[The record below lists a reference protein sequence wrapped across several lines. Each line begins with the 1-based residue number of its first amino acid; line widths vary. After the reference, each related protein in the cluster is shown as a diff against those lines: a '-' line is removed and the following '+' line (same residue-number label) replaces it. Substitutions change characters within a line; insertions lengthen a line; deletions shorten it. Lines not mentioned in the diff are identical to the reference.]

1 MNFYIAHILGS
12 SLDKINLYNVT
23 DKNSSK
29 KILNS
34 ISDLEKINDAESLL
48 VLLPSTEVTSYEFN
62 KNESLSGQINIANFI
77 SDVDTNFIDPVSD
90 SEYFLIN
97 NAAYV
102 VNKSFLNNLNQH
114 LSNLSFKVC
123 VTPEYLINLDN
134 NSDAITEIDNKFI
147 FSYKNN
153 TGFTVTKENLE
164 QYLDI
169 VINHNPNFEAKIFS
183 SNEELKKRFKSD
195 NKNYEFNFTDVN
207 KDVVSL
213 LPNFFKINMSLGFII
228 KKMKFSSM
236 QLAATALT
244 LLFLIVSPNYLIQKN
259 IQNTKSY
266 NQAILKIFNAISPDI
281 NRVVAPKNQIDQI
294 LKNTPVENQATI
306 DLPNLDLFFKY
317 GEKYISDISIDVTNS
332 SAKVKI
338 SSMPSLQFNILKTG
352 VEKLNISILDSSLE
366 IKDGSVSG
374 VLTLRSRLRLR

>member
-1 MNFYIAHILGS
+1 MNFYIAHILNTN
-12 SLDKINLYNVT
+12 LDRINLYNVT

-29 KILNS
+29 KVLNS

-62 KNESLSGQINIANFI
+62 KNESLSEQINIANFI
-77 SDVDTNFIDPVSD
+77 SDVDTNFIDSVSD

-102 VNKSFLNNLNQH
+102 VNKSFLTNLNQH

-134 NSDAITEIDNKFI
+134 SSDAITEIDNKFI

-183 SNEELKKRFKSD
+183 SNEELKKRFKSVND
-195 NKNYEFNFTDVN
+195 NYEFNFADVN
-207 KDVVSL
+207 KDGVSS
-213 LPNFFKINMSLGFII
+213 LPNFFKVNMSLGFII
-228 KKMKFSSM
+228 SKMKFTKA
-236 QLAATALT
+236 QQAATALS
-244 LLFLIVSPNYLIQKN
+244 LLFLIASPSYLIQKN

-266 NQAILKIFNAISPDI
+266 NQATFEIFTSISTDI
-281 NRVVAPKNQIDQI
+281 NRVVAPRNQIDQI
-294 LKNTPVENQATI
+294 LKNIPLNNQPNI
-306 DLPNLDLFFKY
+306 ELPNLDLFFQY
-317 GEKYISDISIDVTNS
+317 GEKYISDISLDVTNS

-338 SSMPSLQFNILKTG
+338 SSMPSLQFNILKTS
-352 VEKLNISILDSSLE
+352 VEKLNISILDSNIE
-366 IKDGSVSG
+366 IKDGSING
-374 VLTLRSRLRLR
+374 VLTLRYQNV

>member
-1 MNFYIAHILGS
+1 MNFYIAHILDS
-12 SLDKINLYNVT
+12 SLDRISLYNVT

-62 KNESLSGQINIANFI
+62 KNESLSEQINIANFI

-102 VNKSFLNNLNQH
+102 VNKSFLTNLNQH

-134 NSDAITEIDNKFI
+134 SSDAITEIDNKFI

-183 SNEELKKRFKSD
+183 SNEELKKRFKSVND
-195 NKNYEFNFTDVN
+195 NYEFNFADVN
-207 KDVVSL
+207 KDVVSS

-228 KKMKFSSM
+228 SKMKFTKA
-236 QLAATALT
+236 QQAATALS
-244 LLFLIVSPNYLIQKN
+244 LLFLIASPSYLIQKN

-266 NQAILKIFNAISPDI
+266 NQATFEIFTSISTDL
-281 NRVVAPKNQIDQI
+281 NRVVAPRNQIDQI
-294 LKNTPVENQATI
+294 LKNIPLNNQANI
-306 DLPNLDLFFKY
+306 DLPNLDLFFQY

-332 SAKVKI
+332 LAKVKI
-338 SSMPSLQFNILKTG
+338 SSMPSLQFNILKTS
-352 VEKLNISILDSSLE
+352 VEKLNISILDSNIE
-366 IKDGSVSG
+366 IKDGSVNG
-374 VLTLRSRLRLR
+374 VLTLRYQNV

>member
-1 MNFYIAHILGS
+1 MNFYIAHILDS

-29 KILNS
+29 KVLNS

-62 KNESLSGQINIANFI
+62 KNESLSEQINIANFI
-77 SDVDTNFIDPVSD
+77 SDVDTNFIDSVSD

-102 VNKSFLNNLNQH
+102 VNKSFLTNLNQH

-134 NSDAITEIDNKFI
+134 SSDAITEIDNKFI

-183 SNEELKKRFKSD
+183 SNEELKKRFKSVND
-195 NKNYEFNFTDVN
+195 NYEFNFADVN
-207 KDVVSL
+207 KDVVSS

-228 KKMKFSSM
+228 SKMKFTKA
-236 QLAATALT
+236 QQAATALT
-244 LLFLIVSPNYLIQKN
+244 LLFLIASPSYLIQKN

-266 NQAILKIFNAISPDI
+266 NQATFEIFTSISTDI
-281 NRVVAPKNQIDQI
+281 NRVVAPRNQIDQI
-294 LKNTPVENQATI
+294 LKNIPLNNQANI
-306 DLPNLDLFFKY
+306 ELPNLDLFFQY

-332 SAKVKI
+332 LAKVKI
-338 SSMPSLQFNILKTG
+338 SSMPSLQFNILKTS
-352 VEKLNISILDSSLE
+352 VEKLNISILDSNIE
-366 IKDGSVSG
+366 IKDGSVNG
-374 VLTLRSRLRLR
+374 VLTLRYQNV

>member
-1 MNFYIAHILGS
+1 MNFYIAHILDS

-29 KILNS
+29 KVLNS

-62 KNESLSGQINIANFI
+62 KNESLSEQINIANFI
-77 SDVDTNFIDPVSD
+77 SDVDTNFIDSVSD

-102 VNKSFLNNLNQH
+102 VNKSFLTNLNQH

-134 NSDAITEIDNKFI
+134 SSDAITEIDNKFI

-164 QYLDI
+164 QYLDT

-183 SNEELKKRFKSD
+183 SNEELKKRFKSVND
-195 NKNYEFNFTDVN
+195 NHEFNFSDIN
-207 KDVVSL
+207 KDVVSS

-228 KKMKFSSM
+228 SKMKFTKA
-236 QLAATALT
+236 QQAATALS
-244 LLFLIVSPNYLIQKN
+244 LLFLIASPSYLIQKN

-266 NQAILKIFNAISPDI
+266 NQATFEIFTSISTDI
-281 NRVVAPKNQIDQI
+281 NRVVAPRNQIDQI
-294 LKNTPVENQATI
+294 LKNIPLNNQANI
-306 DLPNLDLFFKY
+306 ELPNLDLFFQY
-317 GEKYISDISIDVTNS
+317 GEKYISDISIDVKNS

-352 VEKLNISILDSSLE
+352 VEKLNISILDSNIE
-366 IKDGSVSG
+366 IKDGSVNG
-374 VLTLRSRLRLR
+374 VLTLRYQNV

>member
-1 MNFYIAHILGS
+1 MNFYIAHILDS

-62 KNESLSGQINIANFI
+62 KNESLSEQINIANFI
-77 SDVDTNFIDPVSD
+77 SDVDTNFIDSVSD

-102 VNKSFLNNLNQH
+102 VNKSFLTNLNQH

-134 NSDAITEIDNKFI
+134 SSDAITEIDNKFI

-183 SNEELKKRFKSD
+183 SNEELKKRFKSVND
-195 NKNYEFNFTDVN
+195 NYEFNFADVN
-207 KDVVSL
+207 KDVVSS

-228 KKMKFSSM
+228 SKMKFTKA
-236 QLAATALT
+236 QQAATALS
-244 LLFLIVSPNYLIQKN
+244 LLFLIASPSYLIQKN

-266 NQAILKIFNAISPDI
+266 NQATFEIFTSISTDL
-281 NRVVAPKNQIDQI
+281 NRVVAPRNQIDQI
-294 LKNTPVENQATI
+294 LKNIPLNNQANI
-306 DLPNLDLFFKY
+306 ELPNLDLFFQY

-332 SAKVKI
+332 LAKVKI
-338 SSMPSLQFNILKTG
+338 SSMPSLQFNILKTS
-352 VEKLNISILDSSLE
+352 VEKLNISILDSNIE
-366 IKDGSVSG
+366 IKDGSVNG
-374 VLTLRSRLRLR
+374 VLTLRYQNV

>member
-1 MNFYIAHILGS
+1 MNFYIAHILDS

-29 KILNS
+29 KVLNS

-62 KNESLSGQINIANFI
+62 KNESLSEQINIANFI

-102 VNKSFLNNLNQH
+102 VNKSFLTNLNQH

-134 NSDAITEIDNKFI
+134 SSDAITEIDNKFI

-183 SNEELKKRFKSD
+183 SNEELKKRFKSVND
-195 NKNYEFNFTDVN
+195 NYEFNFADVN
-207 KDVVSL
+207 KDVVSS

-228 KKMKFSSM
+228 SKMKFTKA
-236 QLAATALT
+236 QQAATALS
-244 LLFLIVSPNYLIQKN
+244 LLFLIASPSYLIQKN

-266 NQAILKIFNAISPDI
+266 NQATFEIFTSISTDL
-281 NRVVAPKNQIDQI
+281 NRVVAPRNQIDQI
-294 LKNTPVENQATI
+294 LKNIPLNNQANI
-306 DLPNLDLFFKY
+306 DLPNLDLFFQY

-338 SSMPSLQFNILKTG
+338 SSMPSLQFNILKTS
-352 VEKLNISILDSSLE
+352 VEKLNISILDSNIE
-366 IKDGSVSG
+366 IKDGSVNG
-374 VLTLRSRLRLR
+374 VLTLRYQNV

>member
-1 MNFYIAHILGS
+1 MNFYIAHILDS

-62 KNESLSGQINIANFI
+62 KNESLSEQINIANFI

-102 VNKSFLNNLNQH
+102 VNKSFLTNLNQH

-183 SNEELKKRFKSD
+183 SNEELKKRFKSVND
-195 NKNYEFNFTDVN
+195 NYEFNFADVN
-207 KDVVSL
+207 KDVVSS

-228 KKMKFSSM
+228 SKMKFTKA
-236 QLAATALT
+236 QQAATALS
-244 LLFLIVSPNYLIQKN
+244 LLFLIASPSYLIQKN

-266 NQAILKIFNAISPDI
+266 NQATFEIFTSISTDL
-281 NRVVAPKNQIDQI
+281 NRVVAPRNQIDQI
-294 LKNTPVENQATI
+294 LKNIPLNNQANI
-306 DLPNLDLFFKY
+306 DLPNLDLFFQY

-338 SSMPSLQFNILKTG
+338 SSMPSLQFNILKTS
-352 VEKLNISILDSSLE
+352 VEKLNISILDSNIE
-366 IKDGSVSG
+366 IKDGSVNG
-374 VLTLRSRLRLR
+374 VLTLRYQNV

>member
-1 MNFYIAHILGS
+1 MNFYIAHILDS

-29 KILNS
+29 KVLNS

-62 KNESLSGQINIANFI
+62 KNESLSEQINIANFI

-102 VNKSFLNNLNQH
+102 VNKSFLTNLNQH
-114 LSNLSFKVC
+114 LSNLNFKVC

-134 NSDAITEIDNKFI
+134 SSDAITEIDNKFI

-183 SNEELKKRFKSD
+183 SNEELKKRFKSVND
-195 NKNYEFNFTDVN
+195 NYEFNFADVN
-207 KDVVSL
+207 KDVVSS

-228 KKMKFSSM
+228 RKMKFTKV
-236 QLAATALT
+236 QQAATALT
-244 LLFLIVSPNYLIQKN
+244 LLFLIASPSYLIQKN

-266 NQAILKIFNAISPDI
+266 NQATYEIFTSISTDL
-281 NRVVAPKNQIDQI
+281 NRVVAPRNQIDQI
-294 LKNTPVENQATI
+294 LKNIPLNNQANI
-306 DLPNLDLFFKY
+306 ELPNLDLFFQY

-338 SSMPSLQFNILKTG
+338 SSMPSLQFNILKTS
-352 VEKLNISILDSSLE
+352 VERLNISILDSNIE
-366 IKDGSVSG
+366 IKDGSVNG
-374 VLTLRSRLRLR
+374 VLTLRYQNV

>member
-1 MNFYIAHILGS
+1 MNFYIAHILDS

-29 KILNS
+29 KVLNS

-48 VLLPSTEVTSYEFN
+48 VLLPSSEVTSYEFK
-62 KNESLSGQINIANFI
+62 KNESLSEQINIANFI
-77 SDVDTNFIDPVSD
+77 SDVDTNFIDSVSD

-102 VNKSFLNNLNQH
+102 VNKSFLTNLNQH

-134 NSDAITEIDNKFI
+134 SSDAITEIDNKFI

-183 SNEELKKRFKSD
+183 SNEELKKRFKSVND
-195 NKNYEFNFTDVN
+195 NYEFNFADVN
-207 KDVVSL
+207 KDVVSS

-228 KKMKFSSM
+228 SKMKFTKA
-236 QLAATALT
+236 QQAATALS
-244 LLFLIVSPNYLIQKN
+244 LLFLIASPSYLIQKN

-266 NQAILKIFNAISPDI
+266 NQATFEIFTSISTDI
-281 NRVVAPKNQIDQI
+281 NRVVAPRNQIDQI
-294 LKNTPVENQATI
+294 LKNIPLNNQANI
-306 DLPNLDLFFKY
+306 ELPNLDLFFQY

-332 SAKVKI
+332 LAKVKI
-338 SSMPSLQFNILKTG
+338 SSMPSLQFNILKTS
-352 VEKLNISILDSSLE
+352 VEKLNISILDSNIE
-366 IKDGSVSG
+366 IKDGSVNG
-374 VLTLRSRLRLR
+374 VLTLRYQNV

>member
-1 MNFYIAHILGS
+1 MNFYIAHILDS

-29 KILNS
+29 KVLNS

-62 KNESLSGQINIANFI
+62 KNESLSEQINIANFI
-77 SDVDTNFIDPVSD
+77 SDVDTNFIDSVSD

-102 VNKSFLNNLNQH
+102 VNKSFLTNLNQH

-134 NSDAITEIDNKFI
+134 SSDAITEIDNKFI

-183 SNEELKKRFKSD
+183 SNEELKKRFKSVND
-195 NKNYEFNFTDVN
+195 NYEFNFANVN
-207 KDVVSL
+207 KDVVSSV
-213 LPNFFKINMSLGFII
+213 PNFFKINMSLGYII
-228 KKMKFSSM
+228 IKMKFTKV
-236 QLAATALT
+236 QQAATALT
-244 LLFLIVSPNYLIQKN
+244 LLFLIASPSYLIQKN
-259 IQNTKSY
+259 TQNTKSY
-266 NQAILKIFNAISPDI
+266 NQATFEIFTSISNDL
-281 NRVVAPKNQIDQI
+281 NRVVAPRNQIDEI
-294 LKNTPVENQATI
+294 LKNIPLNNQANI
-306 DLPNLDLFFKY
+306 ELPNLDLFFQY

-332 SAKVKI
+332 LAKVKI
-338 SSMPSLQFNILKTG
+338 SSMPSLQFNILKTS
-352 VEKLNISILDSSLE
+352 VEKLNISILDSNIE
-366 IKDGSVSG
+366 IKDGSVNG
-374 VLTLRSRLRLR
+374 VLTLRYQNV

>member
-1 MNFYIAHILGS
+1 MNFYIAHILDS

-29 KILNS
+29 KVLNS

-62 KNESLSGQINIANFI
+62 KNESLSEQINIANFI
-77 SDVDTNFIDPVSD
+77 SDIDTNFIDPVSD

-102 VNKSFLNNLNQH
+102 VNKSFLTNLNQH

-134 NSDAITEIDNKFI
+134 SSDAITEIDNKFI

-183 SNEELKKRFKSD
+183 SNEELKKRFKSVND
-195 NKNYEFNFTDVN
+195 NYEFNFADVN
-207 KDVVSL
+207 KDVVSS

-228 KKMKFSSM
+228 RKMKFTKV
-236 QLAATALT
+236 QQAATALT
-244 LLFLIVSPNYLIQKN
+244 LLFLIASPSYLIQKN

-266 NQAILKIFNAISPDI
+266 NQATYEIFTSISTDL
-281 NRVVAPKNQIDQI
+281 NRVVAPRNQIDQI
-294 LKNTPVENQATI
+294 LKNIPLNNQANI
-306 DLPNLDLFFKY
+306 ELPNLDLFFQY

-338 SSMPSLQFNILKTG
+338 SSMPSLQFNILKTS
-352 VEKLNISILDSSLE
+352 VERLNISILDSNIE
-366 IKDGSVSG
+366 IKDGSVNG
-374 VLTLRSRLRLR
+374 VLTLRYQNV

>member
-1 MNFYIAHILGS
+1 MNFYIAHILDS

-48 VLLPSTEVTSYEFN
+48 VLLPSSEVTSYEFK
-62 KNESLSGQINIANFI
+62 KNESLSEQINIANFI
-77 SDVDTNFIDPVSD
+77 SDVDTNFIDSVSD
-90 SEYFLIN
+90 NEYFLNN

-102 VNKSFLNNLNQH
+102 VNKSFLTNLNQY

-123 VTPEYLINLDN
+123 VAPEYLIN
-134 NSDAITEIDNKFI
+134 SDKSSDVISEIDNKFI

-153 TGFTVTKENLE
+153 SGFSITKENLK

-169 VINHNPNFEAKIFS
+169 VINYNPDYEPKIFS

-207 KDVVSL
+207 KDVFSS

-236 QLAATALT
+236 QLAVTALT
-244 LLFLIVSPNYLIQKN
+244 LLFLIVSPNYLVQKN

-352 VEKLNISILDSSLE
+352 VEKLNISILDTSLE

-374 VLTLRSRLRLR
+374 VLTLRYQNV

>member
-1 MNFYIAHILGS
+1 MNFYIAHILDS

-48 VLLPSTEVTSYEFN
+48 VLLPSSEVTSYEFK
-62 KNESLSGQINIANFI
+62 KNESLSEQINIANFI
-77 SDVDTNFIDPVSD
+77 SDVDTNFIDSVSD
-90 SEYFLIN
+90 NEYFLNN

-102 VNKSFLNNLNQH
+102 VNKSFLTNLNQY

-123 VTPEYLINLDN
+123 VAPEYLIN
-134 NSDAITEIDNKFI
+134 SDKSSDVISEIDNKFI

-153 TGFTVTKENLE
+153 SGFSVTKANLK

-169 VINHNPNFEAKIFS
+169 VINYNPDYEPKIFS

-195 NKNYEFNFTDVN
+195 NENYEFNFTDVN
-207 KDVVSL
+207 KDVVSS

-374 VLTLRSRLRLR
+374 VLTLRYQNV

>member
-1 MNFYIAHILGS
+1 MNFYIAHILDS

-29 KILNS
+29 KVLNS

-48 VLLPSTEVTSYEFN
+48 VLLPSSEVTSYEFK
-62 KNESLSGQINIANFI
+62 KNESLSEQINIANFI
-77 SDVDTNFIDPVSD
+77 SDVDTNFIDSVSD
-90 SEYFLIN
+90 NEYFLNN

-102 VNKSFLNNLNQH
+102 VNKSFLTNLNQY
-114 LSNLSFKVC
+114 LSNLSFRVC
-123 VTPEYLINLDN
+123 VAPEYLIN
-134 NSDAITEIDNKFI
+134 SDKSSDVISEIDNKFI

-153 TGFTVTKENLE
+153 SGFSVTKENLK

-169 VINHNPNFEAKIFS
+169 VINYNPDYEPKIFS

-195 NKNYEFNFTDVN
+195 NKNYEFNFTHVN
-207 KDVVSL
+207 KDIVSS

-294 LKNTPVENQATI
+294 LRNTPVENQATI

-352 VEKLNISILDSSLE
+352 VEKLNISILDTSLE

-374 VLTLRSRLRLR
+374 VLTLRYRNV

>member
-1 MNFYIAHILGS
+1 MNFYIAHILDS

-62 KNESLSGQINIANFI
+62 KNESLSEQINIANFI
-77 SDVDTNFIDPVSD
+77 SDVDTNFIDSVSD

-102 VNKSFLNNLNQH
+102 VNKSFLTNLNQH

-134 NSDAITEIDNKFI
+134 SSDAITEIDNKFI

-183 SNEELKKRFKSD
+183 SNEELKKRFKSVND
-195 NKNYEFNFTDVN
+195 NYEFNFADVN
-207 KDVVSL
+207 KDVVSS

-228 KKMKFSSM
+228 SKMKFTKA
-236 QLAATALT
+236 QQAATALT
-244 LLFLIVSPNYLIQKN
+244 LLFLIASPSYLIQKN

-266 NQAILKIFNAISPDI
+266 NQATFEIFTSISTDI
-281 NRVVAPKNQIDQI
+281 NRVVAPRNQIDQI
-294 LKNTPVENQATI
+294 LKNIPLNNQANI
-306 DLPNLDLFFKY
+306 ELPNLDLFFQY

-338 SSMPSLQFNILKTG
+338 SSMPSLQFNILKTS
-352 VEKLNISILDSSLE
+352 VEKLNISILDSNIE
-366 IKDGSVSG
+366 IKDGSVNG
-374 VLTLRSRLRLR
+374 VLTLRYQNV

>member
-1 MNFYIAHILGS
+1 MNFYIAHILDS

-29 KILNS
+29 KVLNS

-62 KNESLSGQINIANFI
+62 KNESLSEQINIANFI
-77 SDVDTNFIDPVSD
+77 SDVDTNFIDSVSD

-102 VNKSFLNNLNQH
+102 VNKSFLTNLNQH
-114 LSNLSFKVC
+114 LSNLNFKVC

-134 NSDAITEIDNKFI
+134 SSDAITEIDNKFI

-183 SNEELKKRFKSD
+183 SNEELKKRFKSVND
-195 NKNYEFNFTDVN
+195 NYEFNFADVN
-207 KDVVSL
+207 KDVVSS

-228 KKMKFSSM
+228 SKMKFTKA
-236 QLAATALT
+236 QQAATALS
-244 LLFLIVSPNYLIQKN
+244 LLFLIASPSYLIQKN

-266 NQAILKIFNAISPDI
+266 NQATYEIFTSISTDL
-281 NRVVAPKNQIDQI
+281 NRVVAPRNQIDQI
-294 LKNTPVENQATI
+294 LKNIPLNNQANI
-306 DLPNLDLFFKY
+306 ELPNLDLFFQY

-338 SSMPSLQFNILKTG
+338 SSMPSLQFNILKTS
-352 VEKLNISILDSSLE
+352 VEKLNISILDSNIE
-366 IKDGSVSG
+366 IKDGSVNG
-374 VLTLRSRLRLR
+374 VLTLRYQNV

>member
-1 MNFYIAHILGS
+1 MNFYIAHILDS

-48 VLLPSTEVTSYEFN
+48 VLLPSSEVTSYEFK
-62 KNESLSGQINIANFI
+62 KNESLSEQINIANFI
-77 SDVDTNFIDPVSD
+77 SDVDTNFIDSVSD
-90 SEYFLIN
+90 NEYFLNN

-102 VNKSFLNNLNQH
+102 VNKSFLTNLNQY

-123 VTPEYLINLDN
+123 VAPEYLIN
-134 NSDAITEIDNKFI
+134 SDKSSDVISEIDNKFI

-153 TGFTVTKENLE
+153 SGFSVTKENLK

-169 VINHNPNFEAKIFS
+169 VINYNPNYEPKIFS

-207 KDVVSL
+207 KDVVSS

-236 QLAATALT
+236 QLAVTALT
-244 LLFLIVSPNYLIQKN
+244 LLFLIVSPTYLIQKN

-374 VLTLRSRLRLR
+374 VLTLRYQNV

>member
-1 MNFYIAHILGS
+1 MNFYIAHILDS

-29 KILNS
+29 KVLNS

-48 VLLPSTEVTSYEFN
+48 VLLPSSEVTSYEFK
-62 KNESLSGQINIANFI
+62 KNESLSEQINIANFI
-77 SDVDTNFIDPVSD
+77 SDVDTNFIDSVSD
-90 SEYFLIN
+90 NEYFLNN

-102 VNKSFLNNLNQH
+102 VNKSFLTNLNQY

-123 VTPEYLINLDN
+123 VAPEYLIN
-134 NSDAITEIDNKFI
+134 SDKSSDVISEIDNKFI

-153 TGFTVTKENLE
+153 SGFSVTKENLK

-169 VINHNPNFEAKIFS
+169 VINYNPDYEPKIFS

-207 KDVVSL
+207 KDVVSS

-244 LLFLIVSPNYLIQKN
+244 LLFLIVSPNYLIHKN

-374 VLTLRSRLRLR
+374 VLTLRYQNV

>member
-1 MNFYIAHILGS
+1 MNFYIAHILDS

-48 VLLPSTEVTSYEFN
+48 VLLPSSEVTSYEFK
-62 KNESLSGQINIANFI
+62 KNESLSEQINIANFI
-77 SDVDTNFIDPVSD
+77 SDVDTNFIDSVSD
-90 SEYFLIN
+90 NEYFLNN

-102 VNKSFLNNLNQH
+102 VNKSFLTNLNQY

-123 VTPEYLINLDN
+123 VAPEYLIN
-134 NSDAITEIDNKFI
+134 SDKSSDVISEIDNKFI

-153 TGFTVTKENLE
+153 SGFSVTKGNLK

-169 VINHNPNFEAKIFS
+169 VINYNPDYEPKIFS

-207 KDVVSL
+207 KDVVSS

-374 VLTLRSRLRLR
+374 VLTLRYQNV

>member
-1 MNFYIAHILGS
+1 MNFYIAHILDS

-29 KILNS
+29 KVLNS

-62 KNESLSGQINIANFI
+62 KNESLSEQINIANFI
-77 SDVDTNFIDPVSD
+77 SDIDTNFIDPVSD

-102 VNKSFLNNLNQH
+102 VNKSFLTNLNQH

-134 NSDAITEIDNKFI
+134 SSDAITEIDNKFI

-183 SNEELKKRFKSD
+183 SNEELKKRFKSVND
-195 NKNYEFNFTDVN
+195 NYEFNFADVN
-207 KDVVSL
+207 KDVVSS

-228 KKMKFSSM
+228 RKMKFTKV
-236 QLAATALT
+236 QQAATALT
-244 LLFLIVSPNYLIQKN
+244 LLFLIASPSYLIQKN

-266 NQAILKIFNAISPDI
+266 NQATFEIFTSISTDI
-281 NRVVAPKNQIDQI
+281 NRVVAPRNQIDQI
-294 LKNTPVENQATI
+294 LKNIPLNNQANI
-306 DLPNLDLFFKY
+306 ELPNLDLFFQY

-332 SAKVKI
+332 LAKVQI
-338 SSMPSLQFNILKTG
+338 SSMPSLQFNILKTS
-352 VEKLNISILDSSLE
+352 VEKLNISILDSNIE
-366 IKDGSVSG
+366 IKDGSVNG
-374 VLTLRSRLRLR
+374 VLTLRYQNV

>member
-1 MNFYIAHILGS
+1 MNFYIAHILDS

-29 KILNS
+29 KVLNS

-62 KNESLSGQINIANFI
+62 KNESLSEQINIANFI
-77 SDVDTNFIDPVSD
+77 SDVDTNFIDSVSD

-102 VNKSFLNNLNQH
+102 VNKSFLTNLNQH

-134 NSDAITEIDNKFI
+134 SSDAITEIDNKFI

-183 SNEELKKRFKSD
+183 SNEELKKRFKSVND
-195 NKNYEFNFTDVN
+195 NYEFNFADVN
-207 KDVVSL
+207 KDVVSS

-228 KKMKFSSM
+228 SKMKFTKA
-236 QLAATALT
+236 QQAATALS
-244 LLFLIVSPNYLIQKN
+244 LLFLIASPSYLIQKN

-266 NQAILKIFNAISPDI
+266 NQATFEIFTSISTDI
-281 NRVVAPKNQIDQI
+281 NRVVAPRNQIDQI
-294 LKNTPVENQATI
+294 LKNIPLNNQANI
-306 DLPNLDLFFKY
+306 ELPNLDLFFQY

-332 SAKVKI
+332 LAKVKI
-338 SSMPSLQFNILKTG
+338 SSMPSLQFNILKTS
-352 VEKLNISILDSSLE
+352 VEKLNISILDSN
-366 IKDGSVSG
+366 IAVSYTH
-374 VLTLRSRLRLR
+374 LTLPTICSV

>member
-1 MNFYIAHILGS
+1 MNFYIAHILDS

-48 VLLPSTEVTSYEFN
+48 VLLPSSEVTSYEFK
-62 KNESLSGQINIANFI
+62 KNESLSEQINIANFI
-77 SDVDTNFIDPVSD
+77 SDVDTNFIDSVSD
-90 SEYFLIN
+90 NEYFLNN

-102 VNKSFLNNLNQH
+102 VNKSFLTNLNQH

-123 VTPEYLINLDN
+123 VAPEHLIN
-134 NSDAITEIDNKFI
+134 SDKSSDVISEIDNKFI

-153 TGFTVTKENLE
+153 SGFSVTKENLK

-169 VINHNPNFEAKIFS
+169 VINYNPDYEPKIFS

-207 KDVVSL
+207 KDVVSS

-352 VEKLNISILDSSLE
+352 VEKLDISILDSSLE

-374 VLTLRSRLRLR
+374 VLTLRYQNV